1 MMPLR
6 PARRMVAAATLIAAG
21 GIGLAGCGD
30 DDTNVDVPATVA
42 SATTTPTSATSP
54 ETVPNGT
61 AMSTVPDDPGMVDQ
75 PDDTGAGTAP

>member
-30 DDTNVDVPATVA
+30 DDTNVDVPATIA

-54 ETVPNGT
+54 ETVPNGRRS
-61 AMSTVPDDPGMVDQ
+61 ARCRMIRDGRRA
-75 PDDTGAGTAP
+75 DDTGAGTAP